1 MEDKVS
7 WNLTPAEQ
15 AEVEAAIATLQR
27 VLGPKL
33 THLTPQERQEIPKMG
48 DKTVAFVQKVLE
60 YSALHPEFLPQYVD
74 RAALV
79 VDVEGV
85 VALSPLAHTLAALA
99 EGVDDTRFLSGSEAY
114 TAALSY
120 YQSVRDATRRNIP
133 GAEAIY
139 RDLSERFPG
148 APRKKPETSTGQ

>member
-1 MEDKVS
+1 MDDKVS
-7 WNLTPAEQ
+7 WSLTPAEQ
-15 AEVEAAIATLQR
+15 AEVDGAIATLQR

-33 THLTPQERQEIPKMG
+33 QHLTPQERIELAKMG

-60 YSALHPEFLPQYVD
+60 YSSSHPEFLPPYVD
-74 RAALV
+74 RAALE

-85 VALSPLAHTLAALA
+85 LALSPLTHALESLA
-99 EGVDDTRFLSGSEAY
+99 EGTEDTRMLAGSEAY

-120 YQSVRDATRRNIP
+120 YQSVRTATKRGVP

-139 RDLSERFPG
+139 RDLAERFPG
-148 APRKKPETSTGQ
+148 APRKKPEES